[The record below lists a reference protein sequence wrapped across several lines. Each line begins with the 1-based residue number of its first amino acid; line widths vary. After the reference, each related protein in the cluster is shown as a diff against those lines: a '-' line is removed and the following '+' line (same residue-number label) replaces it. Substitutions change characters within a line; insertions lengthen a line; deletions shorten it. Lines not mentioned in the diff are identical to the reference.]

1 MIHWGARAHARG
13 WWLLFGA
20 RGGSGMLVLV
30 LAVLCGG
37 ERAWAQSSLEAG
49 MEKLRRGEYAE
60 AIALFRTVLER
71 DPGQTRA
78 IEGTIMAFVETGRY
92 EDAERMA
99 REFLRRASSVGESD
113 TARIEMWLGEVY
125 LATGRYLEALA
136 ALDRALA
143 REGWSG
149 FLRASVQRGR
159 VLWQVGRVEEARE
172 VFQQLRQRAIER
184 GWHAAED
191 LTWMARALAYLDR
204 PHEANDLYAAAIER
218 DPSFL
223 EAYLQ
228 AGELFVEKYNY
239 AEAADFFREALR
251 LNPQCARAHLGLARS
266 VRLERG
272 GEAWAHVQRALA
284 VNPRLVEAHDLA
296 AALLLEVGEIEAAE
310 RHLEEALSVNP
321 HSLSTRA
328 YRAVAFY
335 LRDRTAEL
343 EEEIRRVQSV
353 NPRYGEVYATLADFA
368 VLNRRYPE
376 AVGFARRAVE
386 LSPWLWRAWATLGL
400 NLLRMGRDVEGREV
414 LERAFAGDPF
424 NVWVKNTLDLL
435 DRMREYQETITEHF
449 RIRMA
454 PRESPV
460 LAPLVAE
467 LLERAY
473 VQLTERYRFR
483 PEGPIIVEV
492 FPNHEDFAVR
502 TIGLPGLGA
511 LGACFGRVIAMDSPS
526 ARSRG
531 SFNWAS
537 TAWHEFAHVITLQA
551 TAYRIPRWF
560 SEGIS
565 VSEEWRM
572 RGAPDALFGSRGDSA
587 GWGARWTL
595 ETVRAFGEGRFVPLR
610 QLEAA
615 FLRPSSPQALSL
627 AYFQAG
633 LIVEFL
639 LERFGLE
646 RVRQMLELYRQGE
659 RAEGVFQKALGLTPD
674 ALDRLFRERVVE
686 EIGPYLARLDVSL
699 LQRSEVSEEELRE
712 VLARQPENFV
722 AHLRLG
728 HLYRARG
735 DVASALVHL
744 REAIRLFPFDTRP
757 GNAREVLAA
766 ILEER
771 GEEAEALQVL
781 QPWAAREEANP
792 ELHGRILRLAL
803 KLGRKG
809 HRIPWEE
816 IAGGA
821 VEALLALAPLDRD
834 VQMQAGEFYLEQGR
848 PERAVRAFSAALHLD
863 PPDRAEV
870 HYQLARALLAK
881 GAPDEARREV
891 LRALEIAP
899 GFEKA
904 LALLLKLVEK

>member
-1 MIHWGARAHARG
+1 M
-13 WWLLFGA
+13 LL
-20 RGGSGMLVLV
+20 LV
-30 LAVLCGG
+30 LAVLCEG

-71 DPGQTRA
+71 DPEQTRA
-78 IEGTIMAFVETGRY
+78 IEGTILAFVETGRY

-113 TARIEMWLGEVY
+113 AARIEMWLGEVY
-125 LATGRYLEALA
+125 LATGRYREALA
-136 ALDRALA
+136 ALDRALV

-159 VLWQVGRVEEARE
+159 VLWQMGRVEEARE

-184 GWHAAED
+184 GLRAAED

-296 AALLLEVGEIEAAE
+296 AALLLEVGEVEAAE

-400 NLLRMGRDVEGREV
+400 NLLRIGRDAEGREI

-526 ARSRG
+526 ARPRG
-531 SFNWAS
+531 TFNWAS

-565 VSEEWRM
+565 VSEEWRV
-572 RGAPDALFGSRGDSA
+572 RGTPHALFGSREDSA
-587 GWGARWTL
+587 RWGA
-595 ETVRAFGEGRFVPLR
+595 
-610 QLEAA
+610 Q
-615 FLRPSSPQALSL
+615 
-627 AYFQAG
+627 
-633 LIVEFL
+633 
-639 LERFGLE
+639 
-646 RVRQMLELYRQGE
+646 
-659 RAEGVFQKALGLTPD
+659 
-674 ALDRLFRERVVE
+674 
-686 EIGPYLARLDVSL
+686 
-699 LQRSEVSEEELRE
+699 
-712 VLARQPENFV
+712 
-722 AHLRLG
+722 
-728 HLYRARG
+728 
-735 DVASALVHL
+735 
-744 REAIRLFPFDTRP
+744 
-757 GNAREVLAA
+757 
-766 ILEER
+766 
-771 GEEAEALQVL
+771 
-781 QPWAAREEANP
+781 
-792 ELHGRILRLAL
+792 
-803 KLGRKG
+803 
-809 HRIPWEE
+809 
-816 IAGGA
+816 
-821 VEALLALAPLDRD
+821 
-834 VQMQAGEFYLEQGR
+834 
-848 PERAVRAFSAALHLD
+848 
-863 PPDRAEV
+863 
-870 HYQLARALLAK
+870 
-881 GAPDEARREV
+881 
-891 LRALEIAP
+891 
-899 GFEKA
+899 
-904 LALLLKLVEK
+904 